1 MGSFNDL
8 CDKPYMCACGK
19 CHVCKIHKIWLGAGA
34 LRQIAE
40 ATASYASILLVADD
54 NTYAVCGAK
63 TEAILRSAG
72 RQVKTLLFHG
82 TGFLIPDNQ
91 AVERLL
97 KAAAPP
103 VDLLVGVGSGVIND
117 LCKHV
122 SNCLHIPYIIVATA
136 PSMDGYV
143 SMGAAL
149 LLDGLKVTTDA
160 KPPLAVVA
168 DTTILKD
175 APMEM
180 IRAGFGD
187 IVGKYSALNDWKLSH
202 LLLKEP
208 FCRQVYDMVKGAV
221 DRGVRLA
228 DGLMARRE
236 ESVEAL
242 MESLLLVGVAMSF
255 VGNSHPASGSE
266 HHLSHFFELTGL
278 ERNRPYLLHGLD
290 VGYATIITSRLRERV
305 MAGRPLPEEK
315 PPDRKAWEKEIRDV
329 FGRGADN
336 ILRLQES
343 GGTGQSLRPKITRRW
358 EEIRAVLAEA
368 PKAEQ
373 IQDILQSVD
382 YDFDAFLRYY
392 GSDWVNEA
400 VRYARYTKT
409 YYTQLCLNLDVDS
422 EPVVF

>member
-1 MGSFNDL
+1 
-8 CDKPYMCACGK
+8 
-19 CHVCKIHKIWLGAGA
+19 
-34 LRQIAE
+34 
-40 ATASYASILLVADD
+40 
-54 NTYAVCGAK
+54 
-63 TEAILRSAG
+63 
-72 RQVKTLLFHG
+72 
-82 TGFLIPDNQ
+82 
-91 AVERLL
+91 
-97 KAAAPP
+97 
-103 VDLLVGVGSGVIND
+103 
-117 LCKHV
+117 
-122 SNCLHIPYIIVATA
+122 
-136 PSMDGYV
+136 
-143 SMGAAL
+143 
-149 LLDGLKVTTDA
+149 
-160 KPPLAVVA
+160 
-168 DTTILKD
+168 
-175 APMEM
+175 
-180 IRAGFGD
+180 
-187 IVGKYSALNDWKLSH
+187 
-202 LLLKEP
+202 
-208 FCRQVYDMVKGAV
+208 
-221 DRGVRLA
+221 
-228 DGLMARRE
+228 
-236 ESVEAL
+236 

-409 YYTQLCLNLDVDS
+409 YYTLLCLNQDVDS

>member
-1 MGSFNDL
+1 MRLFEGIAPLLEELRRREVKLGLVSSKTREQYARTFQRLGFDDAFVQIICADL
-8 CDKPYMCACGK
+8 TEKHKPY
-19 CHVCKIHKIWLGAGA
+19 
-34 LRQIAE
+34 
-40 ATASYASILLVADD
+40 
-54 NTYAVCGAK
+54 
-63 TEAILRSAG
+63 
-72 RQVKTLLFHG
+72 
-82 TGFLIPDNQ
+82 P
-91 AVERLL
+91 
-97 KAAAPP
+97 
-103 VDLLVGVGSGVIND
+103 
-117 LCKHV
+117 
-122 SNCLHIPYIIVATA
+122 
-136 PSMDGYV
+136 
-143 SMGAAL
+143 
-149 LLDGLKVTTDA
+149 
-160 KPPLAVVA
+160 
-168 DTTILKD
+168 
-175 APMEM
+175 
-180 IRAGFGD
+180 
-187 IVGKYSALNDWKLSH
+187 
-202 LLLKEP
+202 EP
-208 FCRQVYDMVKGAV
+208 IEK
-221 DRGVRLA
+221 
-228 DGLMARRE
+228 
-236 ESVEAL
+236 
-242 MESLLLVGVAMSF
+242 
-255 VGNSHPASGSE
+255 
-266 HHLSHFFELTGL
+266 FFELTGL

-409 YYTQLCLNLDVDS
+409 YYTLLCLNQDVDS